1 MALRNPT
8 PPDRVGPIVPL
19 GPAGAG
25 SARAWTLRAGTC
37 VLIPCLN
44 EATTIGR
51 LVADFRRDLPQAT
64 IVVLDNGSTD
74 GSADQ
79 AAAAGAT
86 VLTVPRRG
94 KGYVLRAALDRV
106 RADCYVIVDGDG
118 TYASADVVQLIDPVA
133 RGEADM
139 VVGARS
145 LLARPNAMRPLHR
158 WGNRIIV
165 NFLNLCFH
173 TDLKDIL
180 SGYRVLSGEA
190 VRRLPLLAPGFEVET
205 ELTLECLERGFRILE
220 VPISYRA
227 RPDGSRSKL
236 NSFRDGYRIVMTIM
250 ALLRDYRPMTFF
262 TALAGVILLAGL
274 LGGLVVVLEFLRTG
288 LVQRFPLAILSS
300 ALVLLAAVF
309 LVTGFVVS
317 AINRRFAEMEVLTNR
332 WRSDSID
339 IDVSK

>member
-1 MALRNPT
+1 MALRNPIPDPF
-8 PPDRVGPIVPL
+8 PPPLAGDGRVG
-19 GPAGAG
+19 A
-25 SARAWTLRAGTC
+25 SARAWTLQVGTC

-44 EATTIGR
+44 EAATIGG

-74 GSADQ
+74 GSAAQ

-118 TYASADVVQLIDPVA
+118 TYASSDVLRLIDPVA

-145 LLARPNAMRPLHR
+145 LLLRPDAMRPLHR
-158 WGNRIIV
+158 WGNRLIV
-165 NFLNLCFH
+165 NFLNVCFH
-173 TDLKDIL
+173 AGLKDIL

-220 VPISYRA
+220 VPISYQA
-227 RPDGSRSKL
+227 RPKGSQSKL

-262 TALAGVILLAGL
+262 SALSGVILFAGL
-274 LGGLVVVLEFLRTG
+274 LGGLVVVLDFIRTG

-300 ALVLLAAVF
+300 ALVLLSAVF

-332 WRSDSID
+332 WRSGSID
-339 IDVSK
+339 VDISR

>member
-8 PPDRVGPIVPL
+8 PDPFPPPLAGEGRVG
-19 GPAGAG
+19 A

-37 VLIPCLN
+37 VLVPCLN

-74 GSADQ
+74 GSAEQ

-86 VLTVPRRG
+86 VLVVPRRG
-94 KGYVLRAALDRV
+94 KGHVLRAALDRV

-118 TYASADVVQLIDPVA
+118 TYASGDVLKLIDPVA
-133 RGEADM
+133 RGEAEM

-145 LLARPNAMRPLHR
+145 LLARPDAMRPLHR

-173 TDLKDIL
+173 ADLKDIL
-180 SGYRVLSGEA
+180 SGYRVLSGET

-205 ELTLECLERGFRILE
+205 ELTLECLERDFRILE

-262 TALAGVILLAGL
+262 TALAGVILLAGM
-274 LGGLVVVLEFLRTG
+274 LGGLVVVLDFLRTG
-288 LVQRFPLAILSS
+288 MVPRLPLAILSS

-339 IDVSK
+339 VDLSR

>member
-8 PPDRVGPIVPL
+8 PDPFPPP
-19 GPAGAG
+19 PAGAG
-25 SARAWTLRAGTC
+25 QSGGARAWTLRTGTC

-86 VLTVPRRG
+86 VLVVPRRG
-94 KGYVLRAALDRV
+94 KGHVLRAALDRV

-118 TYASADVVQLIDPVA
+118 TYASDDVLKLIDPVA

-145 LLARPNAMRPLHR
+145 LLARPDAMRPLHR

-165 NFLNLCFH
+165 NFLNVCFH
-173 TDLKDIL
+173 ADLKDIL
-180 SGYRVLSGEA
+180 SGYRVLSGET

-205 ELTLECLERGFRILE
+205 ELTLECLERDFRILE

-262 TALAGVILLAGL
+262 TALAGVILLAGM
-274 LGGLVVVLEFLRTG
+274 LGGLVVVLDFLRTG
-288 LVQRFPLAILSS
+288 MVPRLPLAILSS

-339 IDVSK
+339 VDLSR

>member
-8 PPDRVGPIVPL
+8 PDPFPPP
-19 GPAGAG
+19 PAGAG
-25 SARAWTLRAGTC
+25 QSGGARAWTLRTGTC

-74 GSADQ
+74 GSAEQ

-86 VLTVPRRG
+86 VLVVPRRG
-94 KGYVLRAALDRV
+94 KGHVLRAALDRV

-118 TYASADVVQLIDPVA
+118 TYASGDVLKLIDPVA

-145 LLARPNAMRPLHR
+145 LLARPDAMRPLHR

-173 TDLKDIL
+173 ADLKDIL
-180 SGYRVLSGEA
+180 SGYRVLSGET

-205 ELTLECLERGFRILE
+205 ELTLECLERDFRILE

-262 TALAGVILLAGL
+262 TALAGGILLAGM
-274 LGGLVVVLEFLRTG
+274 LGGLVVVLDFLRTG
-288 LVQRFPLAILSS
+288 MVPRLPLAILSS

-339 IDVSK
+339 VDLSR